1 MQPNI
6 FFYSQTGHFILGYSV
21 EQRLSEGVIEET
33 FNQRDLGAAHVI
45 NRGLKWLCH
54 YGFLVRGSVAE
65 SWLIIIIFIVFL

>member
-1 MQPNI
+1 MQPDI

-45 NRGLKWLCH
+45 NRGWN
-54 YGFLVRGSVAE
+54 GFAIVAFLSVG
-65 SWLIIIIFIVFL
+65 LLQKVG

>member
-45 NRGLKWLCH
+45 NRG
-54 YGFLVRGSVAE
+54 
-65 SWLIIIIFIVFL
+65 